1 MTKKRVVVVG
11 AGIAGLTA
19 ARVLS
24 HAGHSVVV
32 LDKGRSVGGRMAT
45 RRIGDAIVDHGAQF
59 FTVRS
64 DDFAAIVQEWTH
76 ADIIHEWCRGFASDD
91 GHPRYIGTHGMN
103 SVAKYMAQGL
113 DVRCSTMVFAL
124 SRTSSGWTV
133 QIDDATEL
141 QCDVLISTCPV
152 PQSYS
157 LLFTAG
163 VELPETLRG
172 TDYDRTIA
180 LLLTYTGTHG
190 IAPPG
195 GLQNPDNTFQF
206 IADNMAKGISGSPAL
221 TLHANAE
228 FSRTHWDASLE
239 QQHEILV
246 SSAAPYLDG
255 LTITESQVKKWR
267 FATPKVLWPD
277 YFWST
282 DDATL
287 LLAGD
292 AFKGAKVEGA
302 TLSGLN
308 AARFVLAN

>member
-1 MTKKRVVVVG
+1 MTK
-11 AGIAGLTA
+11 
-19 ARVLS
+19 
-24 HAGHSVVV
+24 
-32 LDKGRSVGGRMAT
+32 
-45 RRIGDAIVDHGAQF
+45 
-59 FTVRS
+59 
-64 DDFAAIVQEWTH
+64 
-76 ADIIHEWCRGFASDD
+76 
-91 GHPRYIGTHGMN
+91 
-103 SVAKYMAQGL
+103 
-113 DVRCSTMVFAL
+113 
-124 SRTSSGWTV
+124 
-133 QIDDATEL
+133 
-141 QCDVLISTCPV
+141 
-152 PQSYS
+152 
-157 LLFTAG
+157 G
-163 VELPETLRG
+163 V
-172 TDYDRTIA
+172 
-180 LLLTYTGTHG
+180 
-190 IAPPG
+190 
-195 GLQNPDNTFQF
+195 
-206 IADNMAKGISGSPAL
+206 SGSPAL